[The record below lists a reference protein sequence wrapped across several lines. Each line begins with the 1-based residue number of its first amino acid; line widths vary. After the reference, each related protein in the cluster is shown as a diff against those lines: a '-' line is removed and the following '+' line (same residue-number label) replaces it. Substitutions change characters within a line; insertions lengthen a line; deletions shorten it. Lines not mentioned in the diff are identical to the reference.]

1 MRGLVAGLLISI
13 PLLIVVVLFA
23 GGGHGTY
30 LPAKVLFPY
39 TMLLAMTAAKTT
51 TNPLIVLA
59 IAQFSVYGLIIDRAT
74 RSGTAM
80 KTAVG
85 VAFLH
90 LAALVGCFLLRDN
103 SF

>member
-13 PLLIVVVLFA
+13 PLLILVVLFA

-39 TMLLAMTAAKTT
+39 TMLLAMTARTI

-59 IAQFSVYGLIIDRAT
+59 IAQFPVYGLIIDRAI
-74 RSGTAM
+74 RNGTVRKA
-80 KTAVG
+80 TVG

-90 LAALVGCFLLRDN
+90 LGALVGCLLLRN
-103 SF
+103 TSF